1 LDFGLTVAQAVTR
14 RPVEVVSFTNC
25 AKAEFMVRMQRREFI
40 TLLGGVA
47 VAWPPAVQAQ
57 QPFRIGLLN
66 TGASTFFIAPFMG
79 KLEELGYLEGK
90 NVVIERKFAEG
101 NRERLKEFAADLV
114 RQHVD
119 VIVTIGTPAAFA
131 AKQATS
137 TIPIVLGAISDP
149 VGVGLVTSLARPG
162 GNATGNS
169 LMAPE
174 LSAKRLEILRT
185 LAPGISRFAILWDS
199 SNPGMAE
206 RVRETE
212 IAADRSHVLL
222 HIVGPRTL
230 DELEAAFA
238 ELLDQRPEALLVTT
252 EAFTRQHLARILD
265 FANRNKIPAM
275 FEESS
280 YVEAGG
286 LMSYGPNYE
295 EVFRTAAVFVGKIL
309 KGAKPADLPI
319 EQPTKF
325 QLVINLKTAKALA
338 IEIPPTLLAMAD
350 RVIE

>member
-1 LDFGLTVAQAVTR
+1 MR
-14 RPVEVVSFTNC
+14 
-25 AKAEFMVRMQRREFI
+25 RREFI
-40 TLLGGVA
+40 MLLGSA
-47 VAWPPAVQAQ
+47 AATCPTTARAQ
-57 QPFRIGLLN
+57 QRFKIGLLE
-66 TGASTFFIAPFMG
+66 TGAGTYFVAPFTG
-79 KLEELGYLEGK
+79 KLAELGYVEGK
-90 NVVIERKFAEG
+90 NLAIERKFAEG
-101 NRERLKEFAADLV
+101 NSERLKEFAADLV

-119 VIVTIGTPAAFA
+119 VIVTVGTPAGFA

-137 TIPIVLGAISDP
+137 TIPIVFGAISDP

-174 LSAKRLEILRT
+174 LSAKRLEILRR

-206 RVRETE
+206 RVRETKA
-212 IAADRSHVLL
+212 AADQSHVLL
-222 HIVGPRTL
+222 HTVGPRNL

-238 ELLDQRPEALLVTT
+238 DLLNQRPDALLVTT

-265 FANRNKIPAM
+265 FASRNKIPAM

-286 LMSYGPNYE
+286 LMSYGPDNL
-295 EVFRTAAVFVGKIL
+295 AV
-309 KGAKPADLPI
+309 
-319 EQPTKF
+319 
-325 QLVINLKTAKALA
+325 
-338 IEIPPTLLAMAD
+338 
-350 RVIE
+350 R

>member
-1 LDFGLTVAQAVTR
+1 MGHL
-14 RPVEVVSFTNC
+14 
-25 AKAEFMVRMQRREFI
+25 QRRQCI
-40 TLLGGVA
+40 ALLGIIAA
-47 VAWPPAVQAQ
+47 VWPLAASAQ
-57 QPFRIGLLN
+57 QSFRIGLLN
-66 TGASTFFIAPFMG
+66 SGASTFFIDPFVG
-79 KLEELGYLEGK
+79 KLQELGYREGR
-90 NVVIERKFAEG
+90 NIVIERKFAEG
-101 NRERLKEFAADLV
+101 NRERLKEFAAELV

-119 VIVTIGTPAAFA
+119 VIVTIGTPAGFA
-131 AKQATS
+131 AKQATG
-137 TIPIVLGAISDP
+137 TIPIVFGAISDP

-185 LAPGISRFAILWDS
+185 LKPGISRFAILWDS

-222 HIVGPRTL
+222 HTVGPRTPA
-230 DELEAAFA
+230 ELEAAFT
-238 ELLDQRPEALLVTT
+238 ELLDRRPDALLVTT
-252 EAFTRQHLARILD
+252 EAFTRQHRARILD
-265 FANRNKIPAM
+265 FAKLNRIPAM
-275 FEESS
+275 FEDSS

-286 LMSYGPNYE
+286 LMSYGPDYE
-295 EVFRTAAVFVGKIL
+295 EVFRTAAVLVSKIL
-309 KGAKPADLPI
+309 RGAKPADLPI

-325 QLVINLKTAKALA
+325 QLFINLRTAKALG
-338 IEIPPTLLAMAD
+338 IEIPQNLLVMAE

>member
-1 LDFGLTVAQAVTR
+1 MR
-14 RPVEVVSFTNC
+14 
-25 AKAEFMVRMQRREFI
+25 RREVI
-40 TLLGGVA
+40 TLIGVA
-47 VAWPPAVQAQ
+47 AATWPVLARGQ

-66 TGASTFFIAPFMG
+66 TGASTVFIAPFIG
-79 KLEELGYLEGK
+79 KLKELGYLEGK
-90 NVVIERKFAEG
+90 NIIIERKFAEG
-101 NRERLKEFAADLV
+101 NSARLKEFAADLV
-114 RQHVD
+114 RRNVD
-119 VIVTIGTPAAFA
+119 VIVTIGTPAGFA
-131 AKQATS
+131 AKEATS
-137 TIPIVLGAISDP
+137 TIPIVFGAISDP
-149 VGVGLVTSLARPG
+149 VGVGLVASLARPG

-174 LSAKRLEILRT
+174 LSAKRLDVLRT

-212 IAADRSHVLL
+212 IAADQTHVLL
-222 HIVGPRTL
+222 HIVGPRNL

-238 ELLDQRPEALLVTT
+238 ELLNRRPDALLVTT
-252 EAFTRQHLARILD
+252 EAFTRQHLVRILD
-265 FANRNKIPAM
+265 FSNRNKIPAM
-275 FEESS
+275 FEDSS

-286 LMSYGPNYE
+286 LMSYGPDPE
-295 EVFRTAAVFVGKIL
+295 EVFRTAAVFVNKIL

-325 QLVINLKTAKALA
+325 ELVINLKTAKALG
-338 IEIPPTLLAMAD
+338 IEIPPTLLAMAN